1 MNKLEKKNQLEMLA
15 EEGPRARIKNLL
27 SPFKNMI
34 SVIESYVN
42 SSDEQKRTLLLSYL
56 KKELRVAR
64 VSMKVIKLISEETDN
79 DDLWF
84 KTSELELLISN
95 MEIILEATNTDKR
108 SENILK
114 FSLLKNDNL
123 RIINEV
129 IESAPEK

>member
-42 SSDEQKRTLLLSYL
+42 LSDEQKKTLLLSSL
-56 KKELRVAR
+56 KKEFRVAR
-64 VSMKVIKLISEETDN
+64 DNMKVIKLISEETDN

-84 KTSELELLISN
+84 ETSELELLLSN
-95 MEIILEATNTDKR
+95 IEIILRGTNLEKR
-108 SENILK
+108 RENILK
-114 FSLLKNDNL
+114 FSHFANDNMK
-123 RIINEV
+123 IISRV
-129 IESAPEK
+129 IETTPEE